1 MASCLSGCDHR
12 RFVPSTIV
20 RAVQLPLT
28 RSARAPRQISS
39 HDPPPPRAC
48 RADEDPSYRQTHVT
62 VTASSG
68 FGGSEPVT
76 AFIYAWPKAAAIAE
90 LDMSREWSYTEF
102 RAHHMASFTENVV
115 KASREAFEKQEGAL
129 EVIMTDRS
137 HRGTPR
143 R

>member
-1 MASCLSGCDHR
+1 M
-12 RFVPSTIV
+12 PSTIV

-28 RSARAPRQISS
+28 RSARAPQQISS

-129 EVIMTDRS
+129 EVIMTDHS